1 MRNPR
6 PQPTREQAEAA
17 DWFARLGA
25 SPISTQ
31 TIRDFQAWRDQPA
44 NDQAY
49 AEVEAFW
56 EANGAHAADTEILRM
71 TETALT
77 RRPRLQFPTWLSSPR
92 TRWSLA
98 FAGIAAAAG
107 LTALA
112 AQQLSPTYAT
122 DPTEQRVIRLADGS
136 RLHLNVDSKVS
147 VRFRGPERRIVLA
160 RGEAFFEVAHDAAR
174 PFIVDA
180 GGADVRALGTKFDVR
195 RDGGRVQV
203 TLVEGVVRVNRD
215 ASPESWTLAPNQQ
228 LTLARTTATRR
239 SLADAAP
246 ATSWTTGRL
255 TFHETPLATA
265 VAEVNRYSD
274 RKVALQGPGLS
285 GRLVSGVFDVG
296 DTQAFAKGVALLF
309 DLKATPAPDGSITL
323 SSDPPAPGA

>member
-1 MRNPR
+1 MSTPR
-6 PQPTREQAEAA
+6 PQRTRAQAEAA

-31 TIRDFQAWRDQPA
+31 TVRDFQAWRDDPA
-44 NDQAY
+44 HDAAY

-56 EANGAHAADTEILRM
+56 EASGRHAADPEILRL
-71 TETALT
+71 TEQALT
-77 RRPRLQFPTWLSSPR
+77 RRPALQLPAWLRSPR

-98 FAGIAAAAG
+98 IAGLAVAAG

-112 AQQLSPTYAT
+112 ATQLSPTYTTA
-122 DPTEQRVIRLADGS
+122 PTEQRVLRLADGS
-136 RLHLNVDSKVS
+136 RLHLNVDSQVS
-147 VRFRGPERRIVLA
+147 VRFRGAERRIRLT
-160 RGEAFFEVAHDAAR
+160 RGEAFFEVAHDASR

-195 RDGGRVQV
+195 RDDGRVQV

-215 ASPESWTLAPNQQ
+215 RSPEAWTLAPNQQ
-228 LTLARTTATRR
+228 LTVARTTATKR
-239 SLADAAP
+239 SLADPAP

-255 TFHETPLATA
+255 TFHETPLAAA

-274 RKVALQGPGLS
+274 RKVALDGADLS

-296 DTQAFAKGVALLF
+296 DTPAFAKGVAMLF
-309 DLKATPAPDGSITL
+309 DLKATTAPDGSIRL
-323 SSDPPAPGA
+323 SSPPPAPGA